1 MATKA
6 KPCRA
11 DFNADKTVDAK
22 DLLSLL
28 GRFAAENQKI
38 IHGTLKGKH
47 PVYKKLTAKRSMC
60 TGDLTG
66 DGALD
71 VLDLLELL
79 KLFGSTYKN
88 IACGKC

>member
-1 MATKA
+1 MFWRVPGTR
-6 KPCRA
+6 PNISESHSEISTRVPVCR
-11 DFNADKTVDAK
+11 
-22 DLLSLL
+22 
-28 GRFAAENQKI
+28 

-47 PVYKKLTAKRSMC
+47 PVLDYKKLAAKRSMC

>member
-1 MATKA
+1 M
-6 KPCRA
+6 
-11 DFNADKTVDAK
+11 DAK

-28 GRFAAENQKI
+28 GRFAAENHY

-47 PVYKKLTAKRSMC
+47 PVYKKLAAKRSMC

-79 KLFGSTYKN
+79 RLFGSTYKN